1 MDISPQTIR
10 QVEFRDKRMGGYH
23 PDDVD
28 EFLEKVASGLE
39 IMQERLRL
47 ATDRAV
53 RAEAAATDSREDD
66 ESLRKTL
73 ILAQRTADLAVKEAR
88 EQAARMIESA
98 EIDAAAMT
106 AAAEREAQQLQ
117 DEANAQVRSDVAR
130 LDDARRQLEGDVD
143 RLVRYVDEQRA
154 RAKAVFAEA
163 AANLDAALALPERP
177 VLSGVATD
185 TDAPAASRH
194 VPADRRD
201 QRAFDRELLAEVIER
216 DGDDNDSPGWAGSQR
231 QS

>member
-10 QVEFRDKRMGGYH
+10 QVEFRDKRMGGGYH

-28 EFLEKVASGLE
+28 EFLEKVASALE

-53 RAEAAATDSREDD
+53 RAEAAAGESREDD

-73 ILAQRTADLAVKEAR
+73 ILAQRTADLAVKEGR

-98 EIDAAAMT
+98 EIDVAAMT
-106 AAAEREAQQLQ
+106 EAAEREAERLL
-117 DEANAQVRSDVAR
+117 DEANSQVRADVAR
-130 LDDARRQLEGDVD
+130 LETTRRQLDEDVD
-143 RLVRYVDEQRA
+143 RLMRYVDEQRE
-154 RAKAVFAEA
+154 RIKAALSDA
-163 AANLDAALALPERP
+163 GRNLDGALTLPERP
-177 VLSGVATD
+177 VLGTIASEPPSAT
-185 TDAPAASRH
+185 ASDH
-194 VPADRRD
+194 IVDDDRGLYDRD
-201 QRAFDRELLAEVIER
+201 LLAEVIER
-216 DGDDNDSPGWAGSQR
+216 DRDDNDTSGWAGSQH

>member
-28 EFLEKVASGLE
+28 EFLEKVATGLE

-53 RAEAAATDSREDD
+53 RAEAAAGEAREDD
-66 ESLRKTL
+66 EALRKTL

-98 EIDAAAMT
+98 EIDVAAMT
-106 AAAEREAQQLQ
+106 EAAEREAQRLI
-117 DEANAQVRSDVAR
+117 DDANAQVQADVAR
-130 LDDARRQLEGDVD
+130 LETARRQLDEDVD
-143 RLVRYVDEQRA
+143 RLLRYVDDQRA
-154 RAKAVFAEA
+154 RAKAVFADA
-163 AANLDAALALPERP
+163 AANLDAALTLPERP
-177 VLSGVATD
+177 VLSRVV
-185 TDAPAASRH
+185 TDAPADTGERSGDLGTQQMY
-194 VPADRRD
+194 DRD
-201 QRAFDRELLAEVIER
+201 LLAEVIER
-216 DGDDNDSPGWAGSQR
+216 GDDDNDPSGWAGSQYR
-231 QS
+231 

>member
-10 QVEFRDKRMGGYH
+10 QVEFRDKKLNGYH

-66 ESLRKTL
+66 DSLRRTL
-73 ILAQRTADLAVKEAR
+73 ILAQRTADLAVKEGK
-88 EQAARMIESA
+88 EQAARLVDAA
-98 EIDAAAMT
+98 ENDSAAMT
-106 AAAEREAQQLQ
+106 TAAEREAQRLIE
-117 DEANAQVRSDVAR
+117 DANAQVRADVAR
-130 LDDARRQLEGDVD
+130 LEKARRQLDEDVD

-163 AANLDAALALPERP
+163 SANLDAALTLPERP
-177 VLSGVATD
+177 VLGAIAP
-185 TDAPAASRH
+185 DAPAMSREARAPH
-194 VPADRRD
+194 VD
-201 QRAFDRELLAEVIER
+201 QRVFDRELLAEVIER
-216 DGDDNDSPGWAGSQR
+216 DTDDNDSSGWTGSQH

>member
-10 QVEFRDKRMGGYH
+10 QVEFRDKKLGGYH

-53 RAEAAATDSREDD
+53 RAEAAAGESREDD
-66 ESLRKTL
+66 ESLRRTL
-73 ILAQRTADLAVKEAR
+73 ILAQRTADLAVKEGR

-98 EIDAAAMT
+98 EIDVAAMT
-106 AAAEREAQQLQ
+106 ESAERESQRLL
-117 DEANAQVRSDVAR
+117 DEANAQVRADVAR
-130 LDDARRQLEGDVD
+130 LETARRQLDEDVD

-163 AANLDAALALPERP
+163 AANLDASLTLPERP
-177 VLSGVATD
+177 VLSPIPGEAPVGARSD
-185 TDAPAASRH
+185 TDDD
-194 VPADRRD
+194 ADKGV
-201 QRAFDRELLAEVIER
+201 FDRQLLAEVIER
-216 DGDDNDSPGWAGSQR
+216 GRDDNDPSGWAGSQR

>member
-10 QVEFRDKRMGGYH
+10 QVEFRDKKLNGYH

-39 IMQERLRL
+39 VMQERLRL

-66 ESLRKTL
+66 ESLRRTL
-73 ILAQRTADLAVKEAR
+73 ILAQRTADLAVKEGR
-88 EQAARMIESA
+88 EQAARLVEAA
-98 EIDAAAMT
+98 ETDAAAMT
-106 AAAEREAQQLQ
+106 STAEREAQRLIE
-117 DEANAQVRSDVAR
+117 DANAQVRADVAR
-130 LDDARRQLEGDVD
+130 LEEARRQLDDDVD

-163 AANLDAALALPERP
+163 SANLDAALTLPERP
-177 VLSGVATD
+177 VLGAVAMD
-185 TDAPAASRH
+185 PPAPKRH
-194 VPADRRD
+194 ETTPRGD

-216 DGDDNDSPGWAGSQR
+216 DADDNDSSGWAGSQH